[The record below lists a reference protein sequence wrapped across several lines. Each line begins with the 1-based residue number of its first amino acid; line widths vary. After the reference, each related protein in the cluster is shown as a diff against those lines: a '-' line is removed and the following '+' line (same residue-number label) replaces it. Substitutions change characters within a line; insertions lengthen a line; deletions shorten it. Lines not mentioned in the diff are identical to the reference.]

1 MIIYLLLLTTVVSVI
16 PVLPDL
22 ILPAML
28 VPMGVLTIIIVLLCV
43 AICVVY
49 YLRKEDTTM

>member
-1 MIIYLLLLTTVVSVI
+1 MIIYLLLLTTIVSVI